1 MINKKNETINK
12 SSSQQLKK
20 VSRLQLLQDTHIKKN
35 HQSPLLK
42 LFINSPK
49 FNNSKNANSQINF
62 KKNSSPKNQ

>member
-35 HQSPLLK
+35 H
-42 LFINSPK
+42 
-49 FNNSKNANSQINF
+49 
-62 KKNSSPKNQ
+62 